1 MICAG
6 NDEAVSS
13 EDLLNLPGDL
23 EASQERAE
31 LEGAQEE
38 STLGR
43 CRTPGISA
51 QLSFGQPAPS
61 QVEMLEEL
69 VRGGEG
75 QAGHQEAP
83 PAASP
88 FMQLA
93 VLSGYLL
100 PHPLPLEDSWL
111 ANQQSSQGSAEGTG
125 KSNSIPVPR
134 PEQRGCGTSS
144 VKCSLN

>member
-51 QLSFGQPAPS
+51 
-61 QVEMLEEL
+61 
-69 VRGGEG
+69 
-75 QAGHQEAP
+75 
-83 PAASP
+83 
-88 FMQLA
+88 
-93 VLSGYLL
+93 
-100 PHPLPLEDSWL
+100 
-111 ANQQSSQGSAEGTG
+111 
-125 KSNSIPVPR
+125 
-134 PEQRGCGTSS
+134 
-144 VKCSLN
+144 